1 MPAEHAAWRALRLR
15 TGDPLTLVN
24 VAPGGALVESAR
36 RLLPGT
42 TVVLQVSMDDGT
54 MTLRAEVT
62 RCAVHALSSD
72 RVQYRGALAFADETL
87 CTSTMVVALKVSSG
101 HPVGAGSPHSL

>member
-1 MPAEHAAWRALRLR
+1 MPAEQAAWRALRLR

-24 VAPGGALVESAR
+24 VAAGGALVESAR

-42 TVVLQVSMDDGT
+42 TIVLQVSMDAGT

-62 RCAVHALSSD
+62 RCAVHALSCD
-72 RVQYRGALAFADETL
+72 RVQYRGALAFAEETV
-87 CTSTMVVALKVSSG
+87 CTTTIVVPMEVQVA
-101 HPVGAGSPHSL
+101 